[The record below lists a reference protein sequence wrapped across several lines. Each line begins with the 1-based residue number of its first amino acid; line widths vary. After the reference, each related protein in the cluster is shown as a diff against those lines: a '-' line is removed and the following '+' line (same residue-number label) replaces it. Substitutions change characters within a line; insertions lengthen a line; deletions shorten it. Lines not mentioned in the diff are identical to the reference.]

1 MLSQVESYGVTG
13 DRDGTLAAEPLCVIT
28 QAAPMPDPEV
38 IPPDH
43 FFQDRQ
49 AIHHLRHYLP
59 LGMREVRIAVGF
71 FTVRGYSYI
80 RSYLQ
85 APRVAILVGM
95 EEQTKEKVRAA
106 IINDVLRDLRTGLN
120 EHNRTAAQ
128 DLVDRLARGLLRI
141 IDARALRHH
150 AKLYIIDAQVVLAGS
165 FNLTGY
171 GLREQIEQGSV
182 IRDAEAIAK
191 YTREFEQYFAQG
203 EDITKALLEALRR
216 WLELASPWHAYL
228 KTLLTLE
235 SLHETEQQKRRAKY
249 QQPTAFQ
256 RPVVANVLRQLA
268 DYRGAYVVMS
278 TGLGKTTIGTDVA
291 LRLREKG
298 HISNV
303 LILAPT
309 AVADKWHQYCQRAGL
324 SCSIFT
330 DDAFDRKPTGAN
342 RGRIWQA
349 EQALAELDAHWL
361 VIVDEAHE
369 LRNRFTQ
376 GTDDDGGEA
385 VVERRIFEKLLPA
398 IERSGCYVLLL
409 TGTPYAT
416 KISDINSQLQ
426 LLPHRAPAR
435 VPGLLPGFADLFAED
450 PKWKA
455 DKSWKIGA
463 IEEVR
468 DLDVASVLTLPAVWK
483 YFSRTDANGHRF
495 VDFNGTPFYVP
506 DVLPRRVEVPLL
518 FEEAVATMLSTGYFR
533 VVAYSKKWSG
543 TARRRGAAGGQV
555 EIPPHLLPEYAEGG
569 TPKQTLIERQ
579 IRTAWASSPRAL
591 RDVLQNLYN
600 NGSTAHMDSTLEQRR
615 EAIEP
620 VLALLNALTPASDA
634 KFQQLLAVMRDYRS
648 KGEQI
653 IIFSE
658 RRATVVYLAQALAQT
673 WPKLRVAAL
682 VRERAAGLNRGE
694 ETGPP
699 GASKPRGRRDPYQ
712 LLPTTEAGALI
723 AEFAPRANNKPGP
736 PHYDVLITTDAYGIG
751 VDMQDARVIIHY
763 DLAQTPIEVTQR
775 AGRILRFRPEYAV
788 AELISFFPIQRPDLA
803 YNEHSS
809 GVDARGKLL
818 MERATKAQTLTLLPM
833 FAEGAE
839 ATVDMGALLAQNRD
853 AVDAL
858 LEEAHQSSD
867 VFQHAGVLAQHRDV
881 AARLPDGL
889 VSAKAYEGE
898 TPLVFVLVRHQ
909 REIGLALYDVAKQR
923 LKTNREGSILA
934 LIASTPET
942 PLPPVRP
949 VDIDQA
955 ADACVNAWCER
966 RGWPVEEVERVVT
979 VYLHPPDLPGTNPFI
994 QASVAEE

>member
-1 MLSQVESYGVTG
+1 
-13 DRDGTLAAEPLCVIT
+13 
-28 QAAPMPDPEV
+28 MPTSEV
-38 IPPDH
+38 VPPDH

-49 AIHHLRHYLP
+49 AIQHLRHYLP
-59 LGMREVRIAVGF
+59 LGVREVRIAVGF

-80 RSYLQ
+80 RSSLQ

-106 IINDVLRDLRTGLN
+106 ITNDVLRDLRTGVN
-120 EHNRTAAQ
+120 ANNRTAAQ
-128 DLVDRLARGLLRI
+128 DLVARLAGGQLRI

-171 GLREQIEQGSV
+171 GLLEQVEQGSV
-182 IRDAEAIAK
+182 IRDVEAIAK
-191 YTREFEQYFAQG
+191 YTRQFEEYFAQG
-203 EDITKALLEALRR
+203 EDITNALLAALQR
-216 WLELASPWHAYL
+216 WLLLASPWHAYL

-235 SLHETEQQKRRAKY
+235 ALHETEQQKRRAKY
-249 QQPTAFQ
+249 QQPAAFQ
-256 RPVVANVLRQLA
+256 RPVVATVLRQLA
-268 DYRGAYVVMS
+268 TYRGAYVVMS

-298 HISNV
+298 DISNV

-309 AVADKWHQYCQRAGL
+309 AVADKWSQYCQRAGL
-324 SCSIFT
+324 SALIFT

-376 GTDDDGGEA
+376 GTDDDGDEA
-385 VVERRIFEKLLPA
+385 MVERRIFEKLLPA

-426 LLPHRAPAR
+426 LLPHTAPPR
-435 VPGLLPGFADLFAED
+435 TPGVLPGFAEHFAGD
-450 PKWKA
+450 PQWKA
-455 DKSWKIGA
+455 DQSWKISA

-483 YFSRTDANGHRF
+483 YFSLPDANGHRF
-495 VDFNGTPFYVP
+495 VDFNGAPFYVP
-506 DVLPRRVEVPLL
+506 DVLPRRVDVPLL
-518 FEEAVATMLSTGYFR
+518 FEEAVAAMLSTGYFR
-533 VVAYSKKWSG
+533 VKAFRKGWTGK
-543 TARRRGAAGGQV
+543 AQRRGAAGGQI
-555 EIPPHLLPEYAEGG
+555 EIPPHLLPEHAEGG

-579 IRTAWASSPRAL
+579 IRTAWASSPQAL
-591 RDVLQNLYN
+591 RDVLQNLSS
-600 NGSTAHMDSTLEQRR
+600 NGSTAHMNSTLEERQQTI
-615 EAIEP
+615 AP
-620 VLALLNALTPASDA
+620 VLALLTGLTPAGDA

-648 KGEQI
+648 KGEPI

-658 RRATVVYLAQALAQT
+658 RRATVVYLARALADA
-673 WPKLRVAAL
+673 WPDLRVAAL
-682 VRERAAGLNRGE
+682 VRERHAGAPKPSEDASPSAAWK
-694 ETGPP
+694 P
-699 GASKPRGRRDPYQ
+699 GGRRERYQ
-712 LLPTTEAGALI
+712 LLSSTEAGALI
-723 AEFAPRANNKPGP
+723 AEFAPRANQKPGP
-736 PHYDVLITTDAYGIG
+736 ARYDVLITTDAYGIG

-763 DLAQTPIEVTQR
+763 DLAQTPVEVTQR
-775 AGRILRFRPEYAV
+775 AGRILRFRPAYAV
-788 AELISFFPIQRPDLA
+788 AELVTFFPVQRPDLA

-809 GVDARGKLL
+809 GVDARSKLL
-818 MERATKAQTLTLLPM
+818 MARATKAQMLTLLPM

-839 ATVDMGALLAQNRD
+839 STVDMGALLTQNRD

-858 LEEAHQSSD
+858 LEETYQSSD
-867 VFQHAGVLAQHRDV
+867 VFQHAGILAQHRDE
-881 AARLPDGL
+881 ATQLPNGL
-889 VSAKAYEGE
+889 VSAKPYEGA
-898 TPLVFVLVRHQ
+898 TPLVFVLLRY
-909 REIGLALYDVAKQR
+909 REEIGLALYDVANQR
-923 LKTNREGSILA
+923 LKTNREGSILG

-942 PLPPVRP
+942 PLALVRP
-949 VDIDQA
+949 TDIDQA

-966 RGWPVEEVERVVT
+966 RSWPVEEVERVVT
-979 VYLHPPDLPGTNPFI
+979 VYLHPADPQGTNAFTQTPTMNP
-994 QASVAEE
+994 AA

>member
-1 MLSQVESYGVTG
+1 
-13 DRDGTLAAEPLCVIT
+13 
-28 QAAPMPDPEV
+28 MPDPEV
-38 IPPDH
+38 APPDH
-43 FFQDRQ
+43 FFQDQQ
-49 AIHHLRHYLP
+49 AIRHLRHYLP
-59 LGMREVRIAVGF
+59 LGMHEVRIAVGF

-106 IINDVLRDLRTGLN
+106 IISNVLRDLRTGLN
-120 EHNRTAAQ
+120 EHNRTAAL
-128 DLVDRLARGLLRI
+128 DLVDRLAGGQLRI

-150 AKLYIIDAQVVLAGS
+150 AKLYIIDAHVVLAGS

-171 GLREQIEQGSV
+171 GLREQVEQGSV

-235 SLHETEQQKRRAKY
+235 ALHETEQQKRRAKY

-268 DYRGAYVVMS
+268 EYRGAYVVMS

-309 AVADKWHQYCQRAGL
+309 AVADKWRQYCQRAGL

-342 RGRIWQA
+342 RGRIWEA

-376 GTDDDGGEA
+376 GTDDEGGEA

-398 IERSGCYVLLL
+398 IERSSCYVLLL

-426 LLPHRAPAR
+426 LLPHTAPPR
-435 VPGLLPGFADLFAED
+435 LPGVLPGFAEHFAND
-450 PKWKA
+450 PKWKV
-455 DKSWKIGA
+455 DRSWKIA
-463 IEEVR
+463 RIEDVR

-483 YFSRTDANGHRF
+483 YFSQTDANGHRF

-518 FEEAVATMLSTGYFR
+518 FEEAVAKMLSTGYFR
-533 VVAYSKKWSG
+533 VVAYRQKWSG
-543 TARRRGAAGGQV
+543 TARRRGTTGGQI

-591 RDVLQNLYN
+591 RDVLQNLYDD
-600 NGSTAHMDSTLEQRR
+600 GSTARMESTPKQRQ
-615 EAIEP
+615 EVIAP
-620 VLALLNALTPASDA
+620 VLALLKALTPANDA
-634 KFQQLLAVMRDYRS
+634 KFQKLLEVMHDYRS

-658 RRATVVYLAQALAQT
+658 RRATVVYLAQALTKA
-673 WPKLRVAAL
+673 WPELRVAAL
-682 VRERAAGLNRGE
+682 VHERATGTRRGE
-694 ETGPP
+694 DTGRP
-699 GASKPRGRRDPYQ
+699 GVSKPTGRRDPYQ

-723 AEFAPRANNKPGP
+723 AEFAPRANNRAGP
-736 PHYDVLITTDAYGIG
+736 PQFDVLITTDAYGIG
-751 VDMQDARVIIHY
+751 VDMQDARVILHY
-763 DLAQTPIEVTQR
+763 DLAQTPVEVTQR
-775 AGRILRFRPEYAV
+775 AGRILRFRPEYAI
-788 AELISFFPIQRPDLA
+788 AELVSFFPVQRPDLP

-809 GVDARGKLL
+809 GVDLRSKLL

-833 FAEGAE
+833 FGDGEE
-839 ATVDMGALLAQNRD
+839 ATVDMGALLTQNRD

-858 LEEAHQSSD
+858 LEETYQSSD

-881 AARLPDGL
+881 AAQLPDGL

-898 TPLVFVLVRHQ
+898 TPLVFVLLRHQ
-909 REIGLALYDVAKQR
+909 GGISLALYDVARKR
-923 LKTNREGSILA
+923 LKTNREGSILG

-942 PLPPVRP
+942 PLPFVRP
-949 VDIDQA
+949 LDIDRA
-955 ADACVNAWCER
+955 ADACVNAWCESH
-966 RGWPVEEVERVVT
+966 GWPVEEVERVVT
-979 VYLHPPDLPGTNPFI
+979 VYLHPPNPLGTNSFI
-994 QASVAEE
+994 QAPSTESIA